1 MSDNF
6 WTKRI
11 AGWSRRAWAFWMALI
26 LILTLLPFGGL
37 DFFMPSGIESRIDNW
52 FEMQNETADR
62 YLNSRQDVLDK
73 STGQYI
79 SKPVTLH
86 VIQGKVLNI
95 VIGILKLFIHGARN
109 DAYTQDI
116 LIKTGL
122 YTILALGLNIMPG
135 FTGLLHLGYVAFYA
149 VGAYATA
156 VLFITLGIN
165 FWLAIPLTVIIGALV
180 GVLLGLPTLRLSGDY
195 FAIVTFG
202 FAEIVFLFVLNEKWL
217 TGGPAGFQ
225 LDRPTLFGYVF
236 KGFPPTGFYFLV
248 FISVLFTLFVCYR
261 LINSRLGRA
270 WSAIREDEIAAE
282 CSGINVTWYKII
294 AFAVSSGIGALAGSY
309 FAVYQNYISPN
320 SFKFMESVIIICM
333 VILGGLGSILGMIL
347 GAAMLFIMLEALRE
361 FETLR
366 LIIYGLIMVLIMR
379 FRPQGLIGLSRVKE
393 ELRPDKNMSA
403 REDGSIYEAHK
414 K

>member
-1 MSDNF
+1 MNNGF
-6 WTKRI
+6 WNKII
-11 AGWSRRAWAFWMALI
+11 AGWSRRAWVLWMILI

-37 DFFMPSGIESRIDNW
+37 DFFLPSGVEVRIDNW
-52 FEMQNETADR
+52 FEMQNDVADR
-62 YLNSRQDVLDK
+62 YLYSRHDVLDK
-73 STGQYI
+73 TTGQYI
-79 SKPVTLH
+79 SKPVALH

-95 VIGILKLFIHGARN
+95 VVGLIKLFIHGAK
-109 DAYTQDI
+109 DDPYTQDI
-116 LIKTGL
+116 LTKTGL

-149 VGAYATA
+149 VGSYATA
-156 VLFITLGIN
+156 ILFISLGIN

-202 FAEIVFLFVLNEKWL
+202 FAEIVYLFVLNEKWL

-225 LDRPTLFGYVF
+225 LERPTLFGYVF
-236 KGFPPTGFYFLV
+236 KSFPPTGFYFLV
-248 FISVLFTLFVCYR
+248 FITVLMTMFVCYR

-309 FAVYQNYISPN
+309 FAVYQNSISPN

-333 VILGGLGSILGMIL
+333 VILGGMGSIVGMVL
-347 GAAMLFIMLEALRE
+347 GAAMLFVMLEALRE

-379 FRPQGLIGLSRVKE
+379 FRPQGLIGLSRIKE
-393 ELRPDKNMSA
+393 ELRPDKESSS
-403 REDGSIYEAHK
+403 RENNSIYETHK